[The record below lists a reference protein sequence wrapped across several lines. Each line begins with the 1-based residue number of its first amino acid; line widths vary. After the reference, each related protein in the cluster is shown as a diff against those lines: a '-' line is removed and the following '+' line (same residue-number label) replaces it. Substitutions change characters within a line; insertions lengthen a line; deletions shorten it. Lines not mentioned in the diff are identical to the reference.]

1 MSKKIN
7 YEIIGDFDDSQKNI
21 HIKCLNSI
29 HSLIY
34 SNDNIDIDFL
44 KKIIIKNKKI
54 ISCSFYWIWGDYKA
68 KWSASFGYDR
78 EEHYTV
84 WEQVPYEVKDHRGIP
99 KTYYKK
105 EPVTKTK
112 IVTDWKPANGTDDG
126 DFKEYCYSGS
136 FFEKDTPIFL
146 QTLNL
151 PVEGDKFDP
160 KKYDLIDEY
169 TYTENQIISRVNSA
183 VGDKIQSQVIN
194 NNAQGDRHKDWRVN
208 YNLTNIK
215 TAKVSFPIAVSDLE
229 FDKKKYKLIYTVDE
243 KNVAG
248 ELPDQELPISLT
260 QEKESKLLLLSRF
273 KGMFLYLPVF
283 LLWFLNQGIQN
294 TGIVGIGIGW
304 IVLLSLLYAC
314 YVWFYYQQLIADKL
328 KLYQDTISKILSDR
342 ISKL

>member
-7 YEIIGDFDDSQKNI
+7 YEIVGDFDDSQKNI

-54 ISCSFYWIWGDYKA
+54 ISCSFYWVWGDYKA

-78 EEHYTV
+78 EVHYTV
-84 WEQVPYEVKDHRGIP
+84 WEQVSYTGSDH

-112 IVTDWKPANGTDDG
+112 IVTDWKPANGNDDG
-126 DFKEYCYSGS
+126 DFKEHCYSGS
-136 FFEKDTPIFL
+136 FFEKDTPIFFE
-146 QTLNL
+146 TLNL
-151 PVEGDKFDP
+151 PVKGDKFDP

-169 TYTENQIISRVNSA
+169 FYTENQIISRVNSA
-183 VGDKIQSQVIN
+183 VGGKIQNQVIN

-229 FDKKKYKLIYTVDE
+229 FNKKKYKLIYTVDE
-243 KNVAG
+243 KNILG
-248 ELPDQELPISLT
+248 IFSHQELPVSLT
-260 QEKESKLLLLSRF
+260 QEKESEQLHLSRY
-273 KGMFLYLPVF
+273 KGIYLFLPFF
-283 LLWFLNQGIQN
+283 LLFFNESIQN
-294 TGIVGIGIGW
+294 RGIAGIGIGW
-304 IVLLSLLYAC
+304 AVFLSLLYAC
-314 YVWFYYQQLIADKL
+314 YVWLYYKQLIADKL
-328 KLYQDTISKILSDR
+328 KLYQDTISKILLER
-342 ISKL
+342 IDKL